1 MLSSPVWLK
10 KNEEKHSADLFCAF
24 PCVLLNVLAFRIR
37 PNIVG
42 GKEILD
48 KNQIISLTTKK
59 TLKRISAVSPSV
71 HCFSVLR
78 ATERSFIENQEGE
91 CFLLP
96 SLSLLCWR
104 LQGKGRLEKK
114 KVFVLTVL
122 PRPVSVGRSISW
134 FCVLVGVL
142 MTCPARARS
151 RAWCVGH

>member
-1 MLSSPVWLK
+1 M
-10 KNEEKHSADLFCAF
+10 
-24 PCVLLNVLAFRIR
+24 LLNVLAFRIR

-104 LQGKGRLEKK
+104 LQGKGRMEKK
-114 KVFVLTVL
+114 KVFDLTVL
-122 PRPVSVGRSISW
+122 PRPVSVDRSVG
-134 FCVLVGVL
+134 FVLVGVL
-142 MTCPARARS
+142 MTCPARAQS
-151 RAWCVGH
+151 RAWCVGHCIGLDAKSVREKTEKKSCGFRG